1 LLGFIG
7 FVGFVGVRLK
17 TFRLERRTMIRWVL
31 IILFLLGGSVVSS
44 AETITLGA
52 ENDWVPYANQDGTG
66 MSNEIVR
73 AAYKAVGIDVSF
85 QVGPYNRLLKD
96 VRDGAILGAFN
107 VPKESSNEDLYLFGK
122 VPLFTALSAYY
133 QNRDQPLKATRKEE
147 LVNGEKVGVVFDY
160 GYGDFFSRNDRII
173 KSEVRSDLLNLKKL
187 ALGRID
193 ATILYDKTAKKL
205 IEENRLNDKI
215 EKAFDSETADIYV
228 AFSKVFPKAQ
238 FYADKLDEGLA
249 VIKASG
255 VYQKILD
262 AY

>member
-1 LLGFIG
+1 
-7 FVGFVGVRLK
+7 
-17 TFRLERRTMIRWVL
+17 MIRSLL
-31 IILFLLGGSVVSS
+31 IVLFLLGGPAVSS
-44 AETITLGA
+44 AEPIILGA
-52 ENDWVPYANQDGTG
+52 ENDWAPYANPDGTG

-85 QVGPYNRLLKD
+85 EVGPYNRLLKN
-96 VRDGAILGAFN
+96 VQDGTMLAAFN
-107 VPKESSNEDLYLFGK
+107 VPKERSNEGLYLFGK

-147 LVNGEKVGVVFDY
+147 LINGEKVGVVFDY
-160 GYGDFFSRNDRII
+160 GYGDFFTGNDRIAKI
-173 KSEVRSDLLNLKKL
+173 AVRSDLLNLKKL
-187 ALGRID
+187 AMGRID

-205 IEENRLNDKI
+205 IEENELGNQI
-215 EKAFDSETADIYV
+215 EKAFDSEMADIYV

-255 VYQKILD
+255 AYQKILD